1 MNRLLIV
8 VDYQKDFVDGALGF
22 PGAEKLAAPIAA
34 RIEEYRR
41 SGDDVVF
48 TFDTHGPDY
57 LETQEGRKLPV
68 AHCVRETD
76 GWELYGAVADA
87 AEVED
92 EFFCKSTFPSL
103 ELGQWLEECEY
114 EQVELCGLVS
124 HICVLSNAVIA
135 KAALPE
141 AEIVVDAALTAS
153 YDPVLHE
160 KALDVLEGLQ
170 VTVLNRKERAQ

>member
-8 VDYQKDFVDGALGF
+8 VDYQVDFVDGTLGF
-22 PGAEKLAAPIAA
+22 PGAEALAGPIAQ
-34 RIEEYRR
+34 RIQEYREN
-41 SGDDVVF
+41 GDDVVF
-48 TFDTHGPDY
+48 TFDTHDIDY

-68 AHCVRETD
+68 AHCIRDTE
-76 GWELYGAVADA
+76 GWDLYGAVAEA
-87 AEVED
+87 AREED
-92 EFFCKSTFPSL
+92 EFFCKPTFPSL

-114 EQVELCGLVS
+114 AQVELCGLVS
-124 HICVLSNAVIA
+124 HICVLSNAVMA

-170 VTVLNRKERAQ
+170 VTVLNRKEG

>member
-8 VDYQKDFVDGALGF
+8 VDYQVDFVDGTLGF
-22 PGAEKLAAPIAA
+22 PGAEALAGPIAR
-34 RIEEYRR
+34 RIQEYREN
-41 SGDDVVF
+41 GDDVVF
-48 TFDTHGPDY
+48 TFDTHDIDY
-57 LETQEGRKLPV
+57 LETQEGRKLPI
-68 AHCVRETD
+68 AHCIRDTE
-76 GWELYGAVADA
+76 GWDLYGAVAEA
-87 AEVED
+87 AREED
-92 EFFCKSTFPSL
+92 EFFCKPTFPSL

-114 EQVELCGLVS
+114 AQVELCGLVS

-170 VTVLNRKERAQ
+170 VTVLNRKEG